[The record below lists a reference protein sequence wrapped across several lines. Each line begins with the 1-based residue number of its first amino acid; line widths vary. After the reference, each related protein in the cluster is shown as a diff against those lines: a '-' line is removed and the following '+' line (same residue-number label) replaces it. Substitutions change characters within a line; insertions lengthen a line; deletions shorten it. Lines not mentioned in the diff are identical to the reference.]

1 MKLII
6 KEYLASLRE
15 RNELDAILPNLLS
28 ELGFNV
34 MSRPSIGAR
43 QHGVNVAAVG
53 PDENDG
59 GKRKLFLF
67 SIKPGDLSRQDWDG
81 NPQALR
87 PSLNEIRDV
96 YIRNNILKIHKDL
109 DIVICI
115 CVGGDVNEN
124 VRPQWTGYV
133 AQNSN
138 EKISFDEWNG
148 DKLSELLLTG
158 VLGEEILPS
167 EQRTN
172 FRKAVAMVD
181 QPDVAYRFYMR
192 LLKAL
197 LQQPEQK
204 PKQKRT
210 SLRQTYICLWVL
222 YVWARGEG
230 NLEAPYRASEA
241 AMLHAWHSGKEFA
254 GKKSKSA
261 KETLGI
267 IDQFIKLHMI
277 ISTDFIENKIHPFS
291 EKLHALSTA
300 VNSAKSVDVNL
311 FLFETLGRIGAFG
324 LWNYFYAE
332 SASGEQKEY
341 FRARA
346 HKALN
351 TGVHAINNNPALL
364 SPLRDDHAIEIM
376 IFMLL
381 AQACNAIHSVK
392 GWIEELSSRCVF
404 ALTWRI
410 YYPTPKIDYPDLIRH
425 PRDQSDEYFREA
437 TRASILYPV
446 LACWLTLLG
455 SNEALSKL
463 ADCVSSELSHCNQQ
477 LWLPDDKTD
486 EKIWIGEHYHDHGK
500 ALTHLPIQKD
510 GKNLIDRINKATA
523 DNGEFR
529 KISAVSS
536 GLWPMFV
543 SACRHY
549 RMPLPPQ
556 FWTMLSRRTNGD
568 QRNVPDKSS
577 D

>member
-43 QHGVNVAAVG
+43 QHGVDVAAVG

-67 SIKPGDLSRQDWDG
+67 SIKPGDLRRQDWDSK
-81 NPQALR
+81 PQALR

-96 YIRNNILKIHKDL
+96 YIRNNILKVHKDL
-109 DIVICI
+109 DIVICV

-133 AQNSN
+133 EQNSN
-138 EKISFDEWNG
+138 EKISFAEWNG
-148 DKLSELLLTG
+148 DKLSDLLLTG

-167 EQRTN
+167 SQRTN

-192 LLKAL
+192 LLKTL

-210 SLRQTYICLWVL
+210 SLRQAYICLWVL

-254 GKKSKSA
+254 GKKSRSA

-267 IDQFIKLHMI
+267 INQFIKLHMI

-311 FLFETLGRIGAFG
+311 SLFETLGRIGAFG

-332 SASGEQKEY
+332 LANDKEQKKF
-341 FRARA
+341 FRRRTNE
-346 HKALN
+346 ALS
-351 TGVHAINNNPALL
+351 TGIHLINNNPTLL
-364 SPLRDDHAIEIM
+364 SPLRDDFAIEIM

-404 ALTWRI
+404 AVKSRN
-410 YYPTPKIDYPDLIRH
+410 YYPISKTDYADLIRH
-425 PRDQSDEYFREA
+425 PRDQSDEYFQEA
-437 TRASILYPV
+437 TGASILYPV

-455 SNEALSKL
+455 SNNALSKL
-463 ADCVSSELSHCNQQ
+463 TDCVSSELSHCNQQ
-477 LWLPDDKTD
+477 LWLPDDETD
-486 EKIWIGEHYHDHGK
+486 EKIWIGEPYHGK
-500 ALTHLPIQKD
+500 ALIHLPIPTD
-510 GKNLIDRINKATA
+510 GRNLIDRINKACTE
-523 DNGEFR
+523 NGDFR
-529 KISAVSS
+529 NISAVSS
-536 GLWPMFV
+536 GLWPLFV
-543 SACRHY
+543 SACQHY

-556 FWTMLSRRTNGD
+556 FWTMLSRPVN
-568 QRNVPDKSS
+568 
-577 D
+577 

>member
-43 QHGVNVAAVG
+43 QHGVDVAAVG
-53 PDENDG
+53 PDENEG

-87 PSLNEIRDV
+87 PSLNEIQDV
-96 YIRNNILKIHKDL
+96 YIQNNILKVHKDL

-115 CVGGDVNEN
+115 CVGGDVKEN

-133 AQNSN
+133 EQHSN
-138 EKISFDEWNG
+138 EKISFAEWNG

-167 EQRTN
+167 NQRTN
-172 FRKAVAMVD
+172 FRKAVAMID

-192 LLKAL
+192 LIKAL
-197 LQQPEQK
+197 LQQPKLK

-210 SLRQTYICLWVL
+210 SLRQAYICLWVL

-241 AMLHAWHSGKEFA
+241 AMLYAWHSGKEFA
-254 GKKSKSA
+254 GKKSKSG
-261 KETLGI
+261 KEILGI
-267 IDQFIKLHMI
+267 IDQFIHLHMI
-277 ISTDFIENKIHPFS
+277 ISTDIIENKFQPFS
-291 EKLHALSTA
+291 EKLHALSRA
-300 VNSAKSVDVNL
+300 VNSATSVEVNL
-311 FLFETLGRIGAFG
+311 SLFETLGRIGAFG
-324 LWNYFYAE
+324 LWNYSYAE
-332 SASGEQKEY
+332 SASDDKQKEY
-341 FRARA
+341 FLKRA
-346 HKALN
+346 HETLN
-351 TGVHAINNNPALL
+351 TGIKTINNNPTLF

-381 AQACNAIHSVK
+381 AQACKAIHSVK

-404 ALTWRI
+404 AVKSRS
-410 YYPTPKIDYPDLIRH
+410 YYPTPKIDYADLIYH
-425 PRDQSDEYFREA
+425 PRNESDEYFQEA
-437 TRASILYPV
+437 TCSSILYPV
-446 LACWLTLLG
+446 LACWLIRSGSDGALL
-455 SNEALSKL
+455 NLT
-463 ADCVSSELSHCNQQ
+463 DCVSSQLSHCNQQ
-477 LWLPDDKTD
+477 LWLTDDETD
-486 EKIWIGEHYHDHGK
+486 EKIWIGETYHGK

-510 GKNLIDRINKATA
+510 GKSLIDRINKACA
-523 DNGEFR
+523 ENHEFR
-529 KISAVSS
+529 KISAVSI
-536 GLWPMFV
+536 GLWPLFV

-556 FWTMLSRRTNGD
+556 FWAMFSRPANGEQKNATD
-568 QRNVPDKSS
+568 RASG
-577 D
+577 

>member
-1 MKLII
+1 M
-6 KEYLASLRE
+6 
-15 RNELDAILPNLLS
+15 DAILPDLLS

-34 MSRPSIGAR
+34 LSRPSRGTR
-43 QHGVNVAAVG
+43 QYGVDVAAVG
-53 PDENDG
+53 PNENDG
-59 GKRKLFLF
+59 RKRKLFLF

-96 YIRNNILKIHKDL
+96 YIRNNILEVHKDL

-115 CVGGDVNEN
+115 CVGGEVKEN
-124 VRPQWTGYV
+124 VRQAWITY
-133 AQNSN
+133 A
-138 EKISFDEWNG
+138 EKYSTEKLSFDEWNG

-158 VLGEEILPS
+158 VLREEILPS
-167 EQRTN
+167 KQRTN
-172 FRKAVAMVD
+172 FRKAIAMVD

-197 LQQPEQK
+197 LQQTDQK
-204 PKQKRT
+204 PKQKKT
-210 SLRQTYICLWVL
+210 SLRQAYICLWVL

-241 AMLHAWHSGKEFA
+241 SMLYAWHSGKEFV

-261 KETLGI
+261 KDVLDI
-267 IDQFIKLHMI
+267 IDQFVKLHMI
-277 ISTDFIENKIHPFS
+277 VSTDFIENKIHPFS

-300 VNSAKSVDVNL
+300 VDSANSVDVNL
-311 FLFETLGRIGAFG
+311 SLFETLGRIGTFG

-332 SASGEQKEY
+332 SASDEQKEY

-404 ALTWRI
+404 ALTWRS

-425 PRDQSDEYFREA
+425 PPDQSDEYFRDA
-437 TRASILYPV
+437 TCASILYPV

-455 SNEALSKL
+455 SNDALSNL

-477 LWLPDDKTD
+477 LWLPDEETD
-486 EKIWIGEHYHDHGK
+486 EKIWIGKHNHEHGK
-500 ALTHLPIQKD
+500 ALTNLPIQKD
-510 GKNLIDRINKATA
+510 GRNLIDRINKTCLE
-523 DNGEFR
+523 NVEFR

-536 GLWPMFV
+536 GLWPLFV

-556 FWTMLSRRTNGD
+556 FWTMLSQPVNRE
-568 QRNVPDKSS
+568 QRSGTEK
-577 D
+577 